1 METIG
6 FASKFYTLW
15 DVTREHFTNEYGRR
29 GERVTATYIKNVSMD
44 EQTARAKYPN
54 APVDMTLRGHSSW
67 TRTQWEPLP
76 SDVFPCGQYMGK
88 PIAECRDFGYLYWAV
103 DRNMLCG
110 ESREIAVDALLKSG
124 EYVYYAGILMKAEIA
139 AQYEQADAA
148 LDELIAGIEETGV
161 IEVESVSNVRGIQ
174 DEYNEQTY
182 MYSLKFWSATKGGV
196 VNVEWPEQMV
206 QRFSYY
212 DMEYWLPLKGG
223 KAKRIKGKNL
233 KIVVDSYTVEQF
245 CMERKL
251 NILVKDFEIVK

>member
-15 DVTREHFTNEYGRR
+15 DVDVHTVTNEYGRKGR
-29 GERVTATYIKNVSMD
+29 CVTATFIKNISID
-44 EQTARAKYPN
+44 EQAARAKYPN

-67 TRTQWEPLP
+67 RRTEWEPMP

-124 EYVYYAGILMKAEIA
+124 EYVYYAGTLMKAEIA

-148 LDELIAGIEETGV
+148 LDEIVAGIDATGV
-161 IEVESVSNVRGIQ
+161 IEVVSKTNIQ
-174 DEYNEQTY
+174 IWDSKAGDDFLTHLTCGSYTDND
-182 MYSLKFWSATKGGV
+182 A
-196 VNVEWPEQMV
+196 VNVYWPESMV
-206 QRFSYY
+206 NWFQYNGY
-212 DMEYWLPLKGG
+212 DYGLPVKAG
-223 KAKRIKGKNL
+223 KAKRIKGKSI
-233 KIVVDSYTVEQF
+233 KIVVDSYTVNQTNWG
-245 CMERKL
+245 RRL
-251 NILVKDFEIVK
+251 DVVVKDFAIVK

>member
-15 DVTREHFTNEYGRR
+15 DVDVHTVTNEYGRKGR
-29 GERVTATYIKNVSMD
+29 CVTATFIKNISID
-44 EQTARAKYPN
+44 EQAARAKYPN

-67 TRTQWEPLP
+67 RRTEWEPMP

-88 PIAECRDFGYLYWAV
+88 PIAECRDFRYLYWAV

-139 AQYEQADAA
+139 AQYEQANAA
-148 LDELIAGIEETGV
+148 LDEPIAGIDETGV
-161 IEVESVSNVRGIQ
+161 IEVESKTNIQ
-174 DEYNEQTY
+174 IWDSKVGDDFLTHLTAGSYTDND
-182 MYSLKFWSATKGGV
+182 A
-196 VNVEWPEQMV
+196 VNVYWPESMV
-206 QRFSYY
+206 NWFQYNGY
-212 DMEYWLPLKGG
+212 DYGLPVKAG

-233 KIVVDSYTVEQF
+233 KIVVDSYTVEQTNYG
-245 CMERKL
+245 RRL
-251 NILVKDFEIVK
+251 DVVVKDFAIVK